1 MGFRFRKVKKLLPG
15 VKININKNSAS
26 MSLGPQGM
34 KTTIGSKGTHNT
46 IGLPGSGLSY
56 TTYSSHSRDT
66 VQNGH
71 SERYTEPYSD
81 QRKKQVVREAI
92 SSGDMEKA
100 HAYSV
105 FNCLSVEELMYIRK
119 QAEAKGKSKT
129 LARILAFFGGALGLQ
144 RFYIGDYAKGVLF
157 LLAAAVLVKS
167 GLFVIPWVY
176 DIFKI
181 GSKVDEYN
189 NKLCVKLA
197 EDYLASKQYNASL
210 RNDSQFRENSYVKS
224 TPKFCAN
231 CGAKLNPDS
240 QFCGNCGARL

>member
-15 VKININKNSAS
+15 VKINFNKKSVS
-26 MSLGPQGM
+26 MSLGPKGM

-56 TTYSSHSRDT
+56 TTYSSHSRNT

-81 QRKKQVVREAI
+81 QRKKQLLREAI

-100 HAYSV
+100 HAFSV
-105 FNCLSVEELMYIRK
+105 FNRLSVEELLYIRN
-119 QAEAKGKSKT
+119 QAESKRKSKT
-129 LARILAFFGGALGLQ
+129 LARILAVFGGPLGLQ
-144 RFYIGDYAKGVLF
+144 RFYVGDYAKGGLF
-157 LLAAAVLVKS
+157 FLAAVVLAKS

-181 GSKVDEYN
+181 GSRVYEYN

-197 EDYLASKQYNASL
+197 EDYLDSEQYNASL
-210 RNDSQFRENSYVKS
+210 QNDSQFSENAYVES
-224 TPKFCAN
+224 IPKFCVN
-231 CGAKLNPDS
+231 CGAKLNPGS